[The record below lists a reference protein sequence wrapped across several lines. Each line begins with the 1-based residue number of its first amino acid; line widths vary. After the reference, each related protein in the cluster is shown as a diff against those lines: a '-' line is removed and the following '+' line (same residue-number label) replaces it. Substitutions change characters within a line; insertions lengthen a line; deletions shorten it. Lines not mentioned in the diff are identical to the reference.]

1 MANQHDRITLITR
14 QANKPD
20 VDWNYAHCRREHV
33 AFLDSMSAL
42 KFAVMNA
49 VTDVGLDIE
58 RVVIDRA
65 GSATEFLDLLAALPQ
80 ELCGDILLIRDSG
93 SGFLSATG
101 RGCDRVL
108 YSLTPYDV
116 RFYLETH
123 DLVTGRAALGM
134 TA

>member
-14 QANKPD
+14 QSNKPD
-20 VDWNYAHCRREHV
+20 VDWNYAQCRREQV
-33 AFLDSMSAL
+33 AFLDSMRAL
-42 KFAVMNA
+42 KFAVLNA
-49 VTDVGLDIE
+49 VTSVGLDIE
-58 RVVIDRA
+58 RVIIDRA
-65 GSATEFLDLLAALPQ
+65 GTAAEFLDLLSALPQ
-80 ELCGDILLIRDSG
+80 ELCGDILLIRDDG

-108 YSLTPYDV
+108 YSLTYHDV

-123 DLVTGRAALGM
+123 DLVTGRAALEM